1 MVWTNHSSPGVGV
14 SLYAGLHPDEGLDV
28 GVEAVG
34 HQLEL
39 SVGRDEG
46 DCAVVLKPGQSEDS
60 KMFESETFRESQ
72 EYEGHLTSR
81 TDGT

>member
-1 MVWTNHSSPGVGV
+1 M
-14 SLYAGLHPDEGLDV
+14 SLYAALHPDEGLDV

-39 SVGRDEG
+39 SVRRDEG
-46 DCAVVLKPGQSEDS
+46 DRAVVLEPGQSEDS
-60 KMFESETFRESQ
+60 EVFESKIFRE